1 MPRLNSRGQSACGV
15 GGGIVNI
22 DGREIA
28 CPAGGA
34 AWIDDDVV
42 VYQICRDGG
51 CILQTFDQRTG
62 AYSTAANLGANF
74 IHAGGGTWAAWLGS
88 HGVFT
93 SSGLHF
99 PDSGLGP
106 VGPDGAVAIK
116 NTYHSYGPWDVVER
130 NGTRWRLTD
139 GDASDIQLL
148 GQGRAFWRESGQIR
162 TRHLPAIVTLPGPVH
177 WPRLALVHDEW
188 WVLYQSE
195 TLGGRLVFHP
205 HHSVVGYLLTPPFAS
220 TYRPD
225 AVMLADGRAR
235 VVWANTEA
243 EAPGDLR
250 SADISPADPRTD
262 LSTLLPGDDQHEEDE
277 PVAEEPIVVDPI
289 DEPEDEPVSIPDH
302 FHVVR
307 AVNDAHPHLLQK
319 NDHDSVKEFYWR
331 AAWALHQHD
340 PRWGML
346 SKSGGETGHEI
357 DGAGRVAEDAVAYQD
372 VTPIVDIIAGAN
384 NPPHRAAATWQV
396 VEQRRES
403 NKWVKPPAFRGEG
416 GGGSTGGGTG
426 GGESASGTAAE
437 IGQLREIIQGLR
449 DELAAMAG
457 RLSAIEES
465 ALRGGSAVALRTEA
479 GNVVCAE
486 DGGGGQVH
494 ANRTEPGGWETF
506 ILEKR

>member
-22 DGREIA
+22 DGHEIA
-28 CPAGGA
+28 SPAGGA

-62 AYSTAANLGANF
+62 AYSTAANRGANF
-74 IHAGGGTWAAWLGS
+74 IHAGGGTWAAWLGG

-99 PDSGLGP
+99 PDAGLGP

-116 NTYHSYGPWDVVER
+116 IAYHSFGPWDVVELD
-130 NGTRWRLTD
+130 GTRWRLTD
-139 GDASDIQLL
+139 GDAADIQLL
-148 GQGRAFWRESGQIR
+148 GQGRAFWRESGLMR
-162 TRHLPAIVTLPGPVH
+162 TRHLPAIVTLPGPIH
-177 WPRLALVHDEW
+177 WPRLVMVHDEC

-195 TLGGRLVFHP
+195 ILGGRLVVHP
-205 HHSVVGYLLTPPFAS
+205 HDSVVGYLLTPPFAS

-225 AVMLADGRAR
+225 AVMLADGRVR

-250 SADISPADPRTD
+250 STDISPGDPRTD
-262 LSTLLPGDDQHEEDE
+262 LTTLLPGEDNE
-277 PVAEEPIVVDPI
+277 PIGEEPIDPDPI
-289 DEPEDEPVSIPDH
+289 DEPEAEPVSIPDH

-319 NDHDSVKEFYWR
+319 NDHDSVREFYWR

-346 SKSGGETGHEI
+346 SKSGGETGQEI
-357 DGAGRVAEDAVAYQD
+357 QGAGRVAEDAVAYKD
-372 VTPIVDIIAGAN
+372 VTPIVDIISGAN
-384 NPPHRAAATWQV
+384 NPPHRAAAAWQV

-416 GGGSTGGGTG
+416 
-426 GGESASGTAAE
+426 ASGTAAE
-437 IGQLREIIQGLR
+437 IRQLRELIQGLR
-449 DELAAMAG
+449 DELAAVTG

-465 ALRGGSAVALRTEA
+465 ALRDGSAVALRTEA
-479 GNVVCAE
+479 GNVLCAE
-486 DGGGGQVH
+486 NGGGGQVH
-494 ANRTEPGGWETF
+494 ANRTNPGAWETF
-506 ILEKR
+506 VLEKR